1 METQTNEKYVRGVS
15 FNTMSN
21 ADLPNYSFTLKGK
34 TPGYKKTRRSRTFM
48 LATDLA
54 SYSEYAL
61 DWARDEV
68 MDDGDEL
75 IVLRVVTIDMSDK
88 RSVIQAQL
96 EHESKMAKEKAT
108 QVMEKVM
115 KTSGPDTKISVIIEF
130 VIGKVQESIQEMIAM
145 YQPSMLIV
153 GTRGLSEFKGILL
166 GSVSS
171 YCLKHSG
178 IPVAIARP
186 KEEEASE
193 KVNKRRSFFSSKHK

>member
-166 GSVSS
+166 GSV
-171 YCLKHSG
+171 G
-178 IPVAIARP
+178 
-186 KEEEASE
+186 
-193 KVNKRRSFFSSKHK
+193 